1 MLHELADGARSERLD
16 VGVPAVL
23 GGVQRAVP
31 LDDPAVVAGLGL
43 AQHGRRRAWRVAQ
56 QLANRG
62 HRRDET
68 ALLTLAEP
76 TDQAADLLGRAAV
89 EHRELGSAEIGE
101 LHELATGVAR
111 RAPAGDQSL
120 RLEAREHAAQV
131 ARVDPERATHLSH
144 LTLVD
149 LGELEQHPSLGQRVR
164 RLDDTVVEH
173 ADHARVEPVEGAHVV
188 DRVMRACGRGHVSPL
203 AYR

>member
-1 MLHELADGARSERLD
+1 MLHELADRASGQRLD
-16 VGVPAVL
+16 VRVPAVL
-23 GGVQRAVP
+23 GGVQRAMP

-43 AQHGRRRAWRVAQ
+43 AQDGRRRRWRVAEK
-56 QLANRG
+56 LANGG
-62 HRRDET
+62 HRRHEA
-68 ALLTLAEP
+68 ALLALAEP
-76 TDQAADLLGRAAV
+76 ADHLADLLGRAAV
-89 EHRELGSAEIGE
+89 EHRELGPAQIGE
-101 LHELATGVAR
+101 LHQLPTGVAG

-120 RLEAREHAAQV
+120 RLEAREHAAEV
-131 ARVDPERATHLSH
+131 PRVDTERATHLSH

-173 ADHARVEPVEGAHVV
+173 ADHARVEPVEGAYVV